1 MHGVSYAQ
9 SNTHAGLLYVV
20 PCNHA
25 PSQLLKHT
33 LPSAVVANYHSLLFQ
48 REVLAGVSL
57 RTHWL
62 LSPHLDSSANIM
74 RRKRAT
80 QILTYCQANFLIK
93 SRPPPPPPTLTS
105 SSGGDETSPMD
116 RETKGNAREMPKSR
130 RIFFPSKDYFEVD
143 SAVTDAR
150 VLFENQLP
158 LRSKVLAAREC
169 SWAALSQRLWISI
182 ECWLRCI
189 YFMLLLFSLGER
201 ASGPRKYAA
210 ADSLGI
216 PRQRE

>member
-1 MHGVSYAQ
+1 
-9 SNTHAGLLYVV
+9 LPYVP

-48 REVLAGVSL
+48 RKVLAGVSSL

-62 LSPHLDSSANIM
+62 LSLHLDSSANIM

-93 SRPPPPPPTLTS
+93 SRPPPPPTPTLTS

-116 RETKGNAREMPKSR
+116 RETKGNMRERSPPY
-130 RIFFPSKDYFEVD
+130 IFSLKRDYFEVD

-158 LRSKVLAAREC
+158 LRPKVLAAREC
-169 SWAALSQRLWISI
+169 SWVALSQRL
-182 ECWLRCI
+182 
-189 YFMLLLFSLGER
+189 
-201 ASGPRKYAA
+201 
-210 ADSLGI
+210 
-216 PRQRE
+216 